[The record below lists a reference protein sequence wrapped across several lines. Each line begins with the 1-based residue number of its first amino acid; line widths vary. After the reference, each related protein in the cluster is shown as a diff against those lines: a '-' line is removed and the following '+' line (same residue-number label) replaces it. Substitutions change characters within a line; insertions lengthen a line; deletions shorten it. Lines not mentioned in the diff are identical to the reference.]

1 VWRVPKYGWSSLK
14 TRRMIR
20 YSNETI
26 LLTEDKVEN
35 AIRIAKNIRDF
46 GTDKL
51 DISVDYTEII
61 DKKSLVVT
69 LFIKR
74 LTESANFER
83 NTLINIATI

>member
-1 VWRVPKYGWSSLK
+1 
-14 TRRMIR
+14 MIR